1 MNSWAYVGD
10 VVSTAHKSRDLNAR
24 LLDLIQCTSQ
34 ADDLLDALTL
44 LLKEAQDLVPS
55 DGAAVMLLLGDHLE
69 VRAKSGAPAPLKD
82 LSLPVSQMGAGRAVL
97 DSGRVVRVDD
107 TVDDDRW
114 ERVPGE
120 EDVRSW
126 LGAPFRVNGRS
137 FGLLEWT
144 ARQPNWFD
152 EDSEWLA
159 ERVADT
165 VAAVINKAQLLD
177 DTRLRLRQ
185 VVEPR
190 LDSVPRV
197 LDLSSELQPIVD
209 EAAELTGARHAFA
222 FVRPRASHR
231 FRCVA
236 ASGEK
241 SNELRQATL
250 RGDGSLGGWRFSS
263 GGASDW
269 LYAEASDREVM
280 AALGIEKTLLMPIR
294 VSAEEVGMLGVAE
307 SNRKRGFGRDALRLM
322 THLASQTSL
331 IVERVYPAHA
341 EKRRYDYE
349 QVILSSPLGMS
360 VLTFTGDI
368 RVSNPAL
375 ASLLSHPWR
384 SLVGQSLFEFLVEE
398 DAKRL
403 ENSLEEVSITG
414 QRQTI
419 DARIRVKAG
428 EPRHVRI
435 SLAPAYVSEDAGGNL
450 VALLEDVTPVKILE
464 DERVKHLQE
473 LKEKNAQLKE
483 LDELKSRFVSNVSH
497 ELRTP
502 LAVIKLYATL
512 ARKGR
517 PEKQAHYLGTIEQ
530 ETQRLETMVEN
541 ILDLSRLDRQ
551 VLRVDPEWLVPEQII
566 EQVLEVY
573 TETAQK
579 RGIVLVNRLEGK
591 LPRLWADKNHLI
603 QMLTNLV
610 DNAIKYSQPEGKVS
624 VSAGET
630 LIESKRV
637 LEIAVADTGLGI
649 PEEEQTR
656 IFERFFRGSNNT
668 PSLTGTGLGLAIV
681 QELMQRH
688 GGQATVQ
695 SQVGKGSVFTLQ
707 FPLTE
712 GATHARVFVDD
723 ED

>member
-1 MNSWAYVGD
+1 MSIGQ
-10 VVSTAHKSRDLNAR
+10 KSQDLNAR
-24 LLDLIQCTSQ
+24 LLDLLRCTSQ

-44 LLKEAQDLVPS
+44 LLKDAQELVPS
-55 DGAAVMLLLGDHLE
+55 DGAAVMFLLGDHLV

-107 TVDDDRW
+107 TAEDGRW

-120 EDVRSW
+120 EQVRSW
-126 LGAPFRVNGRS
+126 LGAPFRVNGQS

-144 ARQPNWFD
+144 AREPNWFD
-152 EDSEWLA
+152 ADSEWLA
-159 ERVADT
+159 ERVVDT

-185 VVEPR
+185 VVEPQ
-190 LDSVPRV
+190 LDSAPRA
-197 LDLSSELQPIVD
+197 LDLGAELQPIVD

-222 FVRPRASHR
+222 FVRSRASHR
-231 FRCVA
+231 LHCVA

-241 SNELRQATL
+241 SRELRQTTL
-250 RGDGSLGGWRFSS
+250 RGDGSFGGWRVSS
-263 GGASDW
+263 GGSSDW
-269 LYAEASDREVM
+269 LYAEASDREAM
-280 AALGIEKTLLMPIR
+280 AALGIEKTLILPIR
-294 VSAEEVGMLGVAE
+294 AMGEEVGMLGVAE
-307 SNRKRGFGRDALRLM
+307 SSRKRGFGRDALRLM
-322 THLASQTSL
+322 THLASQASL
-331 IVERVYPAHA
+331 IVERVYPARA
-341 EKRRYDYE
+341 EKRQYDYE

-360 VLTFTGDI
+360 VLTMTGEI

-384 SLVGQSLFEFLVEE
+384 SLVGQSLFDFLVKE
-398 DAKRL
+398 DARHL
-403 ENSLEEVSITG
+403 ENSLQAALTG
-414 QRQTI
+414 QRQTL
-419 DARIRVKAG
+419 DVRVRARSG
-428 EPRHVRI
+428 DPRYVRI
-435 SLAPAYVSEDAGGNL
+435 SLAPAKASEDAGGNL

-517 PEKQAHYLGTIEQ
+517 PDKQAHYLQTIEQ

-541 ILDLSRLDRQ
+541 ILDLSRMDRQ

-573 TETAQK
+573 GETARK
-579 RGIVLVNRLEGK
+579 RGIVLENRVKGR

-624 VSAGET
+624 ISAGET
-630 LIESKRV
+630 LLQSKRV

-649 PEEEQTR
+649 PEEEQSR

-688 GGQATVQ
+688 GGQVTVQ

-707 FPLTE
+707 FPLTD
-712 GATHARVFVDD
+712 GSVSSRVLVDD
-723 ED
+723 EDDED

>member
-1 MNSWAYVGD
+1 MSLVP
-10 VVSTAHKSRDLNAR
+10 KSQDLNAR

-34 ADDLLDALTL
+34 AEDLLEALTL
-44 LLKEAQDLVPS
+44 LLKEARDLVPS
-55 DGAAVMLLLGDHLE
+55 DGAAVMLLFGDHLE

-107 TVDDDRW
+107 AADDGRW

-120 EDVRSW
+120 EEVRSW
-126 LGAPFRVNGRS
+126 LGAPFRVNGQS

-152 EDSEWLA
+152 DDSEWLA
-159 ERVADT
+159 QRVVDT
-165 VAAVINKAQLLD
+165 VAAVINKAKLLD
-177 DTRLRLRQ
+177 DTRLRLRR
-185 VVEPR
+185 VVEPQ
-190 LDSVPRV
+190 LDSVPRA
-197 LDLSSELQPIVD
+197 LDLTSELEPIVE

-222 FVRPRASHR
+222 FVRSRSSNRLH
-231 FRCVA
+231 CVA

-241 SNELRQATL
+241 RNELRQMTL
-250 RGDGSLGGWRFSS
+250 RGDGSLGGWRLSS
-263 GGASDW
+263 GGPSDW
-269 LYAEASDREVM
+269 LYAEASDRDAM
-280 AALGIEKTLLMPIR
+280 AALGIEKTLIMPIR
-294 VSAEEVGMLGVAE
+294 ASAEEVGMLGVAE
-307 SNRKRGFGRDALRLM
+307 SSRKRGFGRDALRLM
-322 THLASQTSL
+322 THLASQASL
-331 IVERVYPAHA
+331 VVERVYPARA
-341 EKRRYDYE
+341 EKRHYDYE

-360 VLTFTGDI
+360 VLTFTGEI

-384 SLVGQSLFEFLVEE
+384 SLVGRSLFEFLVDE

-403 ENSLEEVSITG
+403 ENTLEEVSITG
-414 QRQTI
+414 LRQTI
-419 DARIRVKAG
+419 YARVPAKSG

-435 SLAPAYVSEDAGGNL
+435 SLAPANVSEDAGGNL

-517 PEKQAHYLGTIEQ
+517 PEKQPHYLGTIEQ

-541 ILDLSRLDRQ
+541 ILDLSRMDRQ
-551 VLRVDPEWLVPEQII
+551 VLHVDPEWLAPEQII

-573 TETAQK
+573 GETARK
-579 RGIVLVNRLEGK
+579 RGIVLENRIEGK

-630 LIESKRV
+630 MLSSKNV

-649 PEEEQTR
+649 PEEEQIR

-681 QELMQRH
+681 QELMHRH
-688 GGQATVQ
+688 GGQVVVQ

-707 FPLTE
+707 FPLVKDTTP
-712 GATHARVFVDD
+712 AQTAVDD